1 MKNKILALV
10 VLAALCI
17 TCLSGCSV
25 NNSTGSGGESQSA
38 DNSAGSANRKYEN
51 LTADSSPVGVDEIK
65 FSSDDGYTII
75 SGRIYKNSS
84 EIEEGAI
91 AITFEMYD
99 ENGDYFA
106 DKTITTDL
114 LTEGENER
122 FEDDIIWE
130 AEDANSKNVPD
141 ETLAN
146 YSAKIS
152 DIVETDKD
160 EIELQNTISQVD
172 NAVMLAY
179 DSENIAKARI
189 LVDSALQKYPDN
201 TDLKLLDAELKEKE
215 AENAS
220 AE

>member
-1 MKNKILALV
+1 MKKKILALV

-51 LTADSSPVGVDEIK
+51 ITADSSPVGVDEIK
-65 FSSDDGYTII
+65 FLNDNGYTHI

-84 EIEEGAI
+84 EIEEGVI
-91 AITFEMYD
+91 TVTFELYD
-99 ENGDYFA
+99 ENGNYFA
-106 DKTITTDL
+106 DKTIATDL

-122 FEDDIIWE
+122 FEDDIIGVADE
-130 AEDANSKNVPD
+130 VNSQDVPD

-146 YSAKIS
+146 YSVKIT
-152 DIVETDKD
+152 DIEEVDKD
-160 EIELQNTISQVD
+160 EVELLNTISEVD
-172 NAVMLAY
+172 TAVMLAY

-215 AENAS
+215 AENA
-220 AE
+220 AEE

>member
-1 MKNKILALV
+1 MKNKILSLV

-146 YSAKIS
+146 YSVKIS

>member
-146 YSAKIS
+146 YSVKIS

>member
-1 MKNKILALV
+1 MKNKILSLV

-106 DKTITTDL
+106 DKNITTDL

-146 YSAKIS
+146 YSVKIS

>member
-146 YSAKIS
+146 YSVKIS

-160 EIELQNTISQVD
+160 EIELQNTINQVD

>member
-141 ETLAN
+141 ETDRK
-146 YSAKIS
+146 S
-152 DIVETDKD
+152 V
-160 EIELQNTISQVD
+160 V
-172 NAVMLAY
+172 
-179 DSENIAKARI
+179 
-189 LVDSALQKYPDN
+189 
-201 TDLKLLDAELKEKE
+201 
-215 AENAS
+215 
-220 AE
+220 